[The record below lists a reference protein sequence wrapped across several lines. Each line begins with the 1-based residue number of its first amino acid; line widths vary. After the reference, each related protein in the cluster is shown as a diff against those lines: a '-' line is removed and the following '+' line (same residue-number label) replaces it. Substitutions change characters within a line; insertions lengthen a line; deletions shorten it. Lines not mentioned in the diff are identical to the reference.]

1 MWDCHRIFSK
11 KCFFCVGVYRILPES
26 IWFEESG
33 WFDSPV
39 PSQCWEVW
47 EVPRVP
53 CWTPSWMKSW
63 RTNVSW
69 TSAPFAHRR
78 RWGCLSIR
86 GMVRYGVEWFCRNSW
101 ERLWNDSGGNQMMK
115 HNSFSLAHWHGLWI
129 HEIPWDSSR
138 FHEIPVSHQPQSHAW
153 PQLPL
158 YVDRLLLLAKNADG
172 LGNPTTTEGIITDRI
187 GQTGSF
193 QKPLDMAAHGTATAG
208 TISTKIQKCREK
220 IGESVRVVYT
230 YRFWIFETR
239 NGFFYSRGI
248 RWILW
253 KKLRGM
259 PYENRRRSCLHR
271 GVCRSYQSD
280 LLYDS

>member
-1 MWDCHRIFSK
+1 M
-11 KCFFCVGVYRILPES
+11 
-26 IWFEESG
+26 
-33 WFDSPV
+33 
-39 PSQCWEVW
+39 
-47 EVPRVP
+47 
-53 CWTPSWMKSW
+53 
-63 RTNVSW
+63 
-69 TSAPFAHRR
+69 
-78 RWGCLSIR
+78 GCGFMR
-86 GMVRYGVEWFCRNSW
+86 F
-101 ERLWNDSGGNQMMK
+101 
-115 HNSFSLAHWHGLWI
+115 
-129 HEIPWDSSR
+129 HEIHWDSMR

-239 NGFFYSRGI
+239 NGFFTLGGSVEYFGKSCVECLMKIEGEAVCIEEYVAVIKVICCMIARQ
-248 RWILW
+248 ILLTQNW
-253 KKLRGM
+253 FLSPDSPRYDKVHCSKWSWNGSSAAKRAFPM
-259 PYENRRRSCLHR
+259 PQDS
-271 GVCRSYQSD
+271 
-280 LLYDS
+280 LLAQGFPAFGTVAKTFA

>member
-1 MWDCHRIFSK
+1 MNGDRGIEWKSTTNIYIYMWDCHRIFSK

-129 HEIPWDSSR
+129 HEIPWDSLR
-138 FHEIPVSHQPQSHAW
+138 FHEIPWDSSKSSATVTCLAAAPIVRGSLAAPGEECGWPGQSHDNW
-153 PQLPL
+153 RDHHRSHRSDWELPEAPWHGRTWHCHCRHHIHKNPKMQRE
-158 YVDRLLLLAKNADG
+158 DRGK
-172 LGNPTTTEGIITDRI
+172 R
-187 GQTGSF
+187 
-193 QKPLDMAAHGTATAG
+193 
-208 TISTKIQKCREK
+208 
-220 IGESVRVVYT
+220 
-230 YRFWIFETR
+230 TR
-239 NGFFYSRGI
+239 CIYI
-248 RWILW
+248 
-253 KKLRGM
+253 
-259 PYENRRRSCLHR
+259 
-271 GVCRSYQSD
+271 
-280 LLYDS
+280 